1 MSILITLDSDQF
13 DDAYHQINNA
23 YHQFDNAAYIWR
35 ATGEVASTAW
45 FYDVVVY
52 PTSEDNATERWTAPA
67 KDYRVSVCVC
77 SHLNHSAY
85 REEFTLDKLVDDME
99 VRGSL
104 FRPKSS

>member
-13 DDAYHQINNA
+13 DDA

-52 PTSEDNATERWTAPA
+52 PVALPPPPGGAAP
-67 KDYRVSVCVC
+67 SC
-77 SHLNHSAY
+77 
-85 REEFTLDKLVDDME
+85 
-99 VRGSL
+99 
-104 FRPKSS
+104 